1 MPKEC
6 RDLITRDKEY
16 CKTKPKFMKENC
28 ASTCEY
34 CGMRK
39 PVKTELL
46 FVQYILF
53 TYWAGF
59 AMLSNIFY
67 FSII

>member
-16 CKTKPKFMKENC
+16 CKTKPEFMKENC

-39 PVKTELL
+39 PVKTELS
-46 FVQYILF
+46 FV
-53 TYWAGF
+53 
-59 AMLSNIFY
+59 
-67 FSII
+67 